1 MFKSTLYEETHP
13 SSVDFRCKDSK
24 KFLITQINLYFVVI
38 LLLLAHKTHFSAP
51 MSFLLFYLF
60 AFLFCSLFRP
70 EQDDGVISDRLQQP

>member
-38 LLLLAHKTHFSAP
+38 LLLLAQKTHFSCAYVIFARFP
-51 MSFLLFYLF
+51 VPSKTMGLLMLP
-60 AFLFCSLFRP
+60 ALW
-70 EQDDGVISDRLQQP
+70 Q